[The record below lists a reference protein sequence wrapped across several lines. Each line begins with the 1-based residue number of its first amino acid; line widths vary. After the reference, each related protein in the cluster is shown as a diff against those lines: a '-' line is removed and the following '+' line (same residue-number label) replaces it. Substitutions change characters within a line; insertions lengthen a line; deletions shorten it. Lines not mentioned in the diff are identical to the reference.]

1 MFTPLVLFLAADA
14 DFGSKRK
21 QESWYRDQAQVAR
34 QAKVQRPSGT
44 PGSSSAD
51 YQAAWD
57 ACIPVEGFGRGK
69 ERDVG
74 TRQMTSAMRSIR
86 PNQKMRPRRT
96 PLAESCV
103 SLGASPEDPL
113 FASMQEQGC
122 ALLAHCQV
130 AVPYLIS
137 GSQRGVGS
145 SPLGPYS
152 EWRVQGDVGRPA
164 GEFLVLARVAL
175 IDAWINGGREKPA
188 VLAERALVVLR
199 FGRDLARGSNGM
211 DLRVAIGI
219 QDLALQMLHRVVQNP
234 DLTPELALR
243 VAEGLEAEH
252 ATPVDLSETVR
263 VDFLITTAAIWAA
276 SKPKAK
282 ILNEVPLMVAPGGP
296 AWDPEAW
303 EMPKVAGPVV
313 KAYLEG
319 QHFPTWAVLVEG
331 MGSSY
336 PDNKTLLER
345 VSEEMAP
352 DPDGGVR
359 AELQGMVANG
369 LNSRIERMHRWNLDQ
384 NLIESRVCLLST
396 AARIRIQQPGGSC
409 AQDPMLSMDW
419 GQDADAAGMLLWS
432 PALEQ
437 IELSRSQQ
445 SFLEIDVRFDIQGP
459 PTPGAPG

>member
-1 MFTPLVLFLAADA
+1 MLTPLVFFLAADA
-14 DFGSKRK
+14 DFGNKRK
-21 QESWYRDQAQVAR
+21 QESWYRDQAKVAR
-34 QAKVQRPSGT
+34 EVQVQHGQGT
-44 PGSSSAD
+44 PGSSAAD

-57 ACIPVEGFGRGK
+57 ACIPVDGFGVGK

-74 TRQMTSAMRSIR
+74 TRQVTSAMRSIR
-86 PNQKMRPRRT
+86 PNQKIRPRRT

-122 ALLAHCQV
+122 ALVQRCQA

-137 GSQRGVGS
+137 GSQRAVGS

-152 EWRVQGDVGRPA
+152 EWRIEGDSGRRS
-164 GEFLVLARVAL
+164 GEFLVLARIAL
-175 IDAWINGGREKPA
+175 IDGWLQGGREDPA
-188 VLAERALVVLR
+188 ILAERALVVLR
-199 FGRDLARGSNGM
+199 FGRDLARGSNGS

-219 QDLALQMLHRVVQNP
+219 QDLALQMLHRVVQDP
-234 DLTPELALR
+234 ALSPELALR

-252 ATPVDLSETVR
+252 ATPVDLSDTVR
-263 VDFLITTAAIWAA
+263 VDFLITTASIWAA

-282 ILNEVPLMVAPGGP
+282 ILKEAPLMVAPGGP

-313 KAYLEG
+313 SAYLED
-319 QHFPTWAVLVEG
+319 QHFPTW
-331 MGSSY
+331 S
-336 PDNKTLLER
+336 LL
-345 VSEEMAP
+345 VSEMGTEYSANRDLLDQAGTQMLP

-369 LNSRIERMHRWNLDQ
+369 LMSRIERMHRWNLDQ
-384 NLIESRVCLLST
+384 SLIESRVCLLAT
-396 AARIRIQQPGGSC
+396 AARVRVQQPGGAC
-409 AQDPMLSMDW
+409 AKDPMLNMDW
-419 GQDADAAGMLLWS
+419 GQDADAAGTLLWS

-445 SFLEIDVRFDIQGP
+445 SFLEIDVRFDAQAP
-459 PTPGAPG
+459 PSPGAPL